1 MIDSNTQ
8 VRQKKEGKKKEKKMF
23 RVRTTLIS
31 KQGALTCVPFPI
43 KRKLEIRMTRPC
55 IDLACLFFFSKLQ
68 RLTFF
73 FPLYE
78 KLWYINSS
86 TRLEIEKVILFA
98 KGFIFFFF
106 FARRLTAPAE
116 GKFKTVSKVP
126 GPFSLPIFGTRW
138 IFSCIGYYKLN
149 KIHDAYKGK
158 KFITIGFSFTL
169 IIPMNE
175 IWNLLRGMNIRR
187 IF

>member
-106 FARRLTAPAE
+106 CATVNSTSRGEVQNGIQSSRPVFFTDFWNKMDILLHRL
-116 GKFKTVSKVP
+116 
-126 GPFSLPIFGTRW
+126 L
-138 IFSCIGYYKLN
+138 
-149 KIHDAYKGK
+149 
-158 KFITIGFSFTL
+158 
-169 IIPMNE
+169 
-175 IWNLLRGMNIRR
+175 
-187 IF
+187 